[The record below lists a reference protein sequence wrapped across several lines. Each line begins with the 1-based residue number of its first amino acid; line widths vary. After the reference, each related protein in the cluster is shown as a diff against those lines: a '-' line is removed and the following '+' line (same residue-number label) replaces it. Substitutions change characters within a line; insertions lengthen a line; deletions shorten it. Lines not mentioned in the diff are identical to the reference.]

1 MTEGKQRNL
10 DLSSV
15 SGVVVDHVFVLQD
28 DLWMVRIG
36 LLLLHVADL
45 VLLVFYLSQWDAL
58 GAAAVPS

>member
-15 SGVVVDHVFVLQD
+15 SGVVVDVFVLQD
-28 DLWMVRIG
+28 DLWMVRVR
-36 LLLLHVADL
+36 LLLLQVADL
-45 VLLVFYLSQWDAL
+45 VLLVFNLSQWHAL

>member
-15 SGVVVDHVFVLQD
+15 SGVVVDVFVLQD
-28 DLWMVRIG
+28 DLWMVRVR
-36 LLLLHVADL
+36 LLLLQVADL
-45 VLLVFYLSQWDAL
+45 VLLVLNLSQWHAL

>member
-15 SGVVVDHVFVLQD
+15 SGVVVDVFVLQD